1 VLATRLGRFRDD
13 RQVVVLALPRGGVP
27 VAAEVATA
35 LDAPLDVFVVR
46 KLGMPGHEELA
57 IGAIATGGVVVVN
70 EDLVRRVGVS
80 PQALDEIVERERI
93 ELDRRERAYRN
104 DRSPAEV
111 QGRTVI
117 VVDDGLATGSS
128 MRAAVAALGRMDPAH
143 VVVAVPTAPRTV
155 VEEMAAVVDDVVAV
169 STPRYFEAVGQ
180 WYDDFSQTTD
190 DEVRRLLDDAVRRAR
205 RRA

>member
-1 VLATRLGRFRDD
+1 VLARRLSRYRGDRD
-13 RQVVVLALPRGGVP
+13 VVVLALPRGGVP
-27 VAAEVATA
+27 VAAEVAA
-35 LDAPLDVFVVR
+35 DLDAPLDVFVVR

-70 EDLVRRVGVS
+70 DELVRRVGIS
-80 PQALDEIVERERI
+80 PEALDAVVGRETT

-104 DRSPAEV
+104 DRSPTEV
-111 QGRTVI
+111 RGKTVI
-117 VVDDGLATGSS
+117 VVDDGLATGAT
-128 MRAAVAALGRMDPAH
+128 MRAAVAALGGMDPAR

-155 VEEMAAVVDDVVAV
+155 VDELAAVADDVVAV
-169 STPRYFEAVGQ
+169 STPRDFAAVGQ

-190 DEVRRLLDDAVRRAR
+190 EEVGRLLEEAVRRVR